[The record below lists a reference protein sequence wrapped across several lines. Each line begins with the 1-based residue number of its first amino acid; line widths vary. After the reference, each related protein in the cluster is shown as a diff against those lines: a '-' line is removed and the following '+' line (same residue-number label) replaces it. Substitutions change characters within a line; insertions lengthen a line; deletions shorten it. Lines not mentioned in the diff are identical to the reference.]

1 MKLAVS
7 TTGQDLEARLDPRFG
22 RCSYFLIIDPD
33 TMEFEVFDNGYAALG
48 SGAGIQAAQFV
59 ASKGAGAVITG
70 HCGPKALEVLLAGGI
85 QVFAGQDG
93 SVKDVVS
100 AYKNGA
106 LSATTVATTGAHSG
120 MGGRRGSGRGMGRAL

>member
-1 MKLAVS
+1 M
-7 TTGQDLEARLDPRFG
+7 P
-22 RCSYFLIIDPD
+22 
-33 TMEFEVFDNGYAALG
+33 
-48 SGAGIQAAQFV
+48 AQFV

-100 AYKNGA
+100 AYKNKA